1 MYRGDKKRHMHE
13 QGVGGREE
21 ALREGGAIGFC
32 YYGNRTALSV
42 SRSLGGKHHPA
53 SPIPSR
59 LARIPQKFFMKAPS
73 LFDTP
78 SIQISSEK
86 GDKNWRKYL
95 KKFALH

>member
-42 SRSLGGKHHPA
+42 SRSLGGKHPPCRPSHP
-53 SPIPSR
+53 
-59 LARIPQKFFMKAPS
+59 LQAR
-73 LFDTP
+73 TH
-78 SIQISSEK
+78 SSEV
-86 GDKNWRKYL
+86 
-95 KKFALH
+95 LHESAVTF